1 MKKRKEF
8 ADYIINENIDYDN
21 IFFTDEKRFLLNFF
35 PNEQTY
41 QIRLTKENQ
50 MKLKQGNDEKKLIR
64 VEIEKHPKGIMVAGG
79 VSSAEAGKLKILLWG
94 RWTVV
99 PINKLCLTTKTILII

>member
-8 ADYIINENIDYDN
+8 ADYIINEDIDYDN

-41 QIRLTKENQ
+41 QIRLTKE
-50 MKLKQGNDEKKLIR
+50 KFCKFRRIKK
-64 VEIEKHPKGIMVAGG
+64 
-79 VSSAEAGKLKILLWG
+79 KIY
-94 RWTVV
+94 
-99 PINKLCLTTKTILII
+99 

>member
-64 VEIEKHPKGIMVAGG
+64 VEIEKRPERNNGRGRLVIW
-79 VSSAEAGKLKILLWG
+79 SWKIKFSCG
-94 RWTVV
+94 DDGQ
-99 PINKLCLTTKTILII
+99 LCLLTNFA